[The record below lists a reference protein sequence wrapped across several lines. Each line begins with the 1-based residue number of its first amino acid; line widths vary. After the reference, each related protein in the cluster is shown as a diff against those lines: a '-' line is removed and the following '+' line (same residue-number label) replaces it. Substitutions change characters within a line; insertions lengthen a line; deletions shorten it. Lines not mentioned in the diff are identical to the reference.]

1 MKKLSLILL
10 ALMAFGPMVWAQTVS
25 NATELNDAIANNAN
39 ITLANDITLTAHL
52 TIPNN
57 AAVTI
62 DLGGNTLSRN
72 LSSATSEGCVII
84 VAQTGNLTLTNGTI
98 SGGWNSTDDAI
109 HSAGGIVN
117 KGTTTLNK
125 VTISGCKGTDGGGI
139 MNRGTL
145 TLTSSSISGNESTHH
160 GGGGITNYGTVNM
173 EGGTIT
179 GNICHTVGGG
189 IWSNGTLNM
198 LGNVTV
204 TGNTNHGELTGNVY
218 LTTGHVINV
227 TGSLGTS
234 TIGIGIQGH
243 SGMVTSGL
251 SGNGDLSNFS
261 NDYSDITDLSLNG
274 SEATLTAK
282 SGVYYVKR
290 DWDGSKVTETLRR
303 MTSGYTE
310 LTNTSNDDSSENRLT
325 LESGGWYVIKNNNV
339 KYYRIIVDADEWNH
353 ANLILC
359 DGAKLESPI
368 IINSDNG
375 LNIFGQIS
383 GTGKIVANGVEG
395 SAGIGSEG
403 EDKDMGTLVIHGGTI
418 TAIGAQNGLAGA
430 AGIGGG
436 SFKSI
441 VNSAVCNGG
450 DVTIYGGTIEAYGNF
465 GAGIG
470 GGSTIVNDKE
480 YGGSGGSLTV
490 YGGNIYASGYGG
502 AGIGGGKSPD
512 SEMENRGSGGNVTI
526 WGGRVEAH
534 GHSLSAGIGG
544 GHNGNGGNV
553 TIHGGSVYAYGDEDA
568 AGIGSGEQKK
578 KPRHGGRLTVNG
590 GFVEA
595 HGGNHGAGIGGGQ
608 DASGATVEINGGE
621 VRAFGGTDAAG
632 IGSGEEFVSGPINGG
647 SLTVNGGKV
656 FADGSGWGAGI
667 GGGEDANGATV
678 VINGGEV
685 TAWAGA
691 DAGNKNGCAI
701 GSEDGDGHRG
711 SLQIGDA
718 MMVHAGQNPENTSPF
733 PFNTRVPACYY
744 RPYARIEP
752 CNHDGATYTI
762 NGTGYDDT
770 HTLHCK
776 HCKANTTEPHIF
788 NNNQC
793 TVCHVETETRTV
805 TIYLPVIDANGSYED
820 GNYGTVPAY
829 TYYMPKNSQYVLPA
843 APVENE
849 PLGMEFAGWKNGDP
863 SSIPEPHT
871 FVAGTNEELIP
882 VDDNTYTLS
891 ENLTLTARYN
901 KINLFNTDGNW
912 NDYTKWYWQQVPN
925 NGSNV
930 VIGAVATIPAGYIA
944 RAGEISIREG
954 SSLTI
959 KDGGQLINEIG
970 VWATVE
976 KDIAGHNG
984 PDDEGGWHFISQP
997 TMNYFKPS
1005 ADNGFLTEDPTKYDL
1020 YYYHEPTHYW
1030 RNYKPNVGNADTC
1043 FYIETE
1049 KGYLYANEEGTTLKM
1064 TGTIWPADL
1073 AVTFDNLSLSGGDL
1087 AGFNLVGNPFA
1098 CNATINRPAYVIN
1111 GRNVVAY
1118 TGGKVIAPCE
1128 GVMVQAKTGQTS
1140 VTFTPLS
1147 SPIEGELL
1155 GGHSSLQVVLSQQN
1169 ANTRGMEQIDNVIV
1183 SFKEGEQLEKFLFNA
1198 DLAKLYIPKDQKDY
1212 AITYSEKQG
1221 EMPLNFK
1228 ATQDGEYTIAVN
1240 PENMEMGYL
1249 HLVDNLTGADVDLL
1263 ASPSYTFQAKTTDY
1277 ESRFKLV
1284 FAVGSSTDSDTFAF
1298 ISNGNIIVNGEGT
1311 LQMMDVTG
1319 RVDWVGDAI
1328 NRVSTSGMP
1337 AGVYVLRLINGN
1349 DVKTQKIIIQ

>member
-10 ALMAFGPMVWAQTVS
+10 ALLAFGPMAWAQ
-25 NATELNDAIANNAN
+25 
-39 ITLANDITLTAHL
+39 
-52 TIPNN
+52 
-57 AAVTI
+57 
-62 DLGGNTLSRN
+62 
-72 LSSATSEGCVII
+72 
-84 VAQTGNLTLTNGTI
+84 QTPVNYILH
-98 SGGWNSTDDAI
+98 GWNN
-109 HSAGGIVN
+109 GEL
-117 KGTTTLNK
+117 TTTSQN
-125 VTISGCKGTDGGGI
+125 VTVYTE
-139 MNRGTL
+139 
-145 TLTSSSISGNESTHH
+145 ISGNNSSTDMELHS
-160 GGGGITNYGTVNM
+160 GWYVVSGNDVARRLITIRGKAHLIICDDAKLNCTMLVLDTFNIYGQSDN
-173 EGGTIT
+173 T
-179 GNICHTVGGG
+179 G
-189 IWSNGTLNM
+189 
-198 LGNVTV
+198 
-204 TGNTNHGELTGNVY
+204 
-218 LTTGHVINV
+218 VINA
-227 TGSLGTS
+227 SP
-234 TIGIGIQGH
+234 
-243 SGMVTSGL
+243 
-251 SGNGDLSNFS
+251 
-261 NDYSDITDLSLNG
+261 
-274 SEATLTAK
+274 
-282 SGVYYVKR
+282 YYVKTDNDHYKEYAPIGGTYTDPMR
-290 DWDGSKVTETLRR
+290 TL
-303 MTSGYTE
+303 
-310 LTNTSNDDSSENRLT
+310 
-325 LESGGWYVIKNNNV
+325 I
-339 KYYRIIVDADEWNH
+339 
-353 ANLILC
+353 
-359 DGAKLESPI
+359 
-368 IINSDNG
+368 
-375 LNIFGQIS
+375 
-383 GTGKIVANGVEG
+383 
-395 SAGIGSEG
+395 
-403 EDKDMGTLVIHGGTI
+403 IHGGTI
-418 TAIGAQNGLAGA
+418 NAVVPAANAENHYCAGIGSGVVNDPHHPDDFGTVIVYDGTITARGAKYCAGIGGANLGSGGKLTVYGGTIRAYGGAYA

-436 SFKSI
+436 Q
-441 VNSAVCNGG
+441 NG
-450 DVTIYGGTIEAYGNF
+450 D
-465 GAGIG
+465 
-470 GGSTIVNDKE
+470 
-480 YGGSGGSLTV
+480 
-490 YGGNIYASGYGG
+490 
-502 AGIGGGKSPD
+502 
-512 SEMENRGSGGNVTI
+512 
-526 WGGRVEAH
+526 
-534 GHSLSAGIGG
+534 
-544 GHNGNGGNV
+544 
-553 TIHGGSVYAYGDEDA
+553 
-568 AGIGSGEQKK
+568 
-578 KPRHGGRLTVNG
+578 
-590 GFVEA
+590 
-595 HGGNHGAGIGGGQ
+595 
-608 DASGATVEINGGE
+608 GATVTVWGGDIF
-621 VRAFGGTDAAG
+621 ADGGLDAAG
-632 IGSGEEFVSGPINGG
+632 IGSGEETVLFVNH
-647 SLTVNGGKV
+647 NGGKLTVHGGHV
-656 FADGSGWGAGI
+656 FADGTGWGAGI
-667 GGGEDANGATV
+667 GGGEDADGAEV
-678 VINGGEV
+678 VIDGGIVE
-685 TAWAGA
+685 AYAGS

-762 NGTGYDDT
+762 NGTGYDGT

-1263 ASPSYTFQAKTTDY
+1263 DSPSYTFQAKTTDY

-1319 RVDWVGDAI
+1319 RVVWVGDAI